1 MRNARLESLGHA
13 LIIVN
18 PVAQSGAA
26 AGAAERLKR
35 FLTMYCHREAF
46 DIAQTDAP
54 DMRRSLR
61 PRRQNST
68 PCSHSAATVRCTR

>member
-46 DIAQTDAP
+46 DIAQTE
-54 DMRRSLR
+54 R
-61 PRRQNST
+61 PRHATELAAAAQNST